1 MSSLP
6 ETAHRV
12 LAEALGQLVLVR
24 LRGGKSL
31 RGKLKSFDMHL
42 NIVLDEAE
50 ELMGEGKWRKLG
62 TVLIR
67 GDNVLMLSPI
77 V

>member
-50 ELMGEGKWRKLG
+50 ELLGERWRKLG

-77 V
+77 T